1 MEMYDQW
8 KARQEKELVIVSLW
22 QLMLILQSQEEGFT
36 ELRAWS
42 EFVIIAKGV
51 QFGCPG
57 GLVGKE
63 LYILA

>member
-1 MEMYDQW
+1 MKGKTREGIGNC
-8 KARQEKELVIVSLW
+8 LSLW